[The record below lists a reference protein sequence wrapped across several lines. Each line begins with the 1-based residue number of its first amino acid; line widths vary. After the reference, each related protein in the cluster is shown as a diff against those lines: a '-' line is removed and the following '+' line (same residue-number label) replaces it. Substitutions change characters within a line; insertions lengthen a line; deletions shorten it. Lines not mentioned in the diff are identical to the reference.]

1 MFKIT
6 RNIIIFAFLNVFIC
20 IQIVFFLKFFNYS
33 LKGVLLTYNRDASTL
48 NQSNNSCNLIQVEF
62 NNSKAIKYLNENFKR
77 LNQQF
82 VECENISHRPEVLI
96 EYGQSVDRYT
106 FKIINLNNQS
116 STKCLARHFFKEAR
130 NTSESQSILDE
141 KESLPFNEH
150 LLLVVN
156 KTGFYHIH
164 CNANITI
171 FDSIITVLPKN
182 MSLLIEA
189 NQKNKNIVNKIKS
202 KLNDS
207 TLNPFL
213 SDGNLYNKCNQQN
226 NSQDSKM
233 NVLFIAFDSVSRNHF
248 RRVFPNSLNYLQ
260 NTMKNNFIF
269 DNLMVVGKNTYPNLM
284 SLLTSVNLNMAT
296 EAAMVDKMK
305 LDNFNDYVPF
315 IWNEFEKQGYLTMY
329 NEDYID
335 IGTFNYGQ
343 NGFKHFP
350 VSYYNSP
357 FWFKYQSLLNNS
369 APFCLGKTP
378 TYEVGLEQIDT
389 FVRRMNESP
398 NQATPYFSFNFFNYY
413 THDNFAVPPNLDLSL
428 KKTLERLENDKLL
441 DNTMLFVMSDHGN
454 RLSYYYSYTDEG
466 KVEHAEPFLSVKLP
480 SRFENTIFKKNFLN
494 NRNRL
499 LTSFDLHKTLK
510 QFLYFNTNGLKSMQT
525 QKKCRELFAT
535 SNKEIRALRG
545 VSLFEE
551 IAAHR
556 SCSDALVPDIHCNCN
571 RKEEI
576 NEMEFTR
583 QTNTTIKQISNYL
596 IQNLNEITDKVRDKC
611 IAFKMEMILS
621 IKKLNFQEL
630 KQIYE
635 MEFIAQPGEARFQ
648 ANIEKK
654 SNKFILTSGFIRISK
669 YGNQSICMKE
679 KNLMEYCFCK
689 SKTATSKIS

>member
-1 MFKIT
+1 MIKLTKKKVLLVLINIYIFLQTLFYFKMFKCPLK
-6 RNIIIFAFLNVFIC
+6 RVDLPIFNE
-20 IQIVFFLKFFNYS
+20 
-33 LKGVLLTYNRDASTL
+33 
-48 NQSNNSCNLIQVEF
+48 SNSRCSRIHIAF

-77 LNQQF
+77 LNKQF
-82 VECENISHRPEVLI
+82 VECENISHRPKVLI

-116 STKCLARHFFKEAR
+116 STKCLARHFSKEVR
-130 NTSESQSILDE
+130 NSSESQSILDE
-141 KESLPFNEH
+141 KESLPFNEN

-156 KTGFYHIH
+156 KTGFYQIH
-164 CNANITI
+164 CNTNITI
-171 FDSIITVLPKN
+171 FITIITVLPKN

-189 NQKNKNIVNKIKS
+189 NQKNKKIVNRIKS

-207 TLNPFL
+207 TVNPFL
-213 SDGNLYNKCNQQN
+213 SEGKLYNKCNQKNNNQN
-226 NSQDSKM
+226 SKM

-248 RRVFPNSLNYLQ
+248 RRVFPNTLNYLQ
-260 NTMKNNFIF
+260 NRMKNNFLF
-269 DNLMVVGKNTYPNLM
+269 DNFLVIGKNTYPNLM

-305 LDNFNDYVPF
+305 LDNFNDYMPF

-329 NEDYID
+329 NEDYIG
-335 IGTFNYGQ
+335 IGTFNYRQ
-343 NGFKHFP
+343 KGFKYFP

-357 FWFKYQSLLNNS
+357 FWFKYRSLLNNS

-454 RLSYYYSYTDEG
+454 RLNYYYSYTDEG